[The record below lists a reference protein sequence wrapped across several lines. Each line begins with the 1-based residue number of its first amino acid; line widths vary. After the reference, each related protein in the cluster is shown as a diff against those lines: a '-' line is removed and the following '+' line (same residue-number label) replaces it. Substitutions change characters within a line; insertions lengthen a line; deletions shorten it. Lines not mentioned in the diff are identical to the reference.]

1 MTFASLLQLSRNPNL
16 TARAHLLLPP
26 RPPLDCTSTAPRLQ
40 MANSDEELKK
50 NEGGTPDAIDN
61 ALAFGDGPA
70 KEMFGV
76 ELSKP

>member
-1 MTFASLLQLSRNPNL
+1 MKPEADALCFSSSFPFSSINATMILIV
-16 TARAHLLLPP
+16 
-26 RPPLDCTSTAPRLQ
+26 Q

-61 ALAFGDGPA
+61 ALAFGEGPA

>member
-1 MTFASLLQLSRNPNL
+1 MDFYPSSSCSRSINATQP
-16 TARAHLLLPP
+16 
-26 RPPLDCTSTAPRLQ
+26 LQ
-40 MANSDEELKK
+40 MATSDEELKK